1 MKRVWIA
8 LALICLSLGF
18 SIWEQSEITNFCKT
32 VDGYCQSENYDQAV
46 KEITEIWKKKNNT
59 LYAFSQHDLLE
70 HLAENIEQL
79 NSQTEKDEIKSALT
93 EIRAQNNVYYQNHK
107 LTFSNIF

>member
-8 LALICLSLGF
+8 IILISTSLFF
-18 SIWEQSEITNFCKT
+18 SIWEQNEIKGFYEKVNTYCESTN
-32 VDGYCQSENYDQAV
+32 Q
-46 KEITEIWKKKNNT
+46 KEAISNIKNLWKEKNDI

-70 HLAENIEQL
+70 HLAEGIEQL
-79 NSQTEKDEIKSALT
+79 DINDSEEKTKSALK
-93 EIRAQNNVYYQNHK
+93 EIRAQNNVYYQNHR